1 MAGSSPRR
9 SPRLKGLSP
18 APEGPGPKPRPPRR
32 VNDPAEDSVRQAVH
46 AAALAAWE
54 EASKVHADLMKVRHR
69 AKTAAWK
76 AARKKSAADKD
87 APPPA
92 ALAPP
97 PLTTEEME
105 LASDYAA
112 AAVPQPVEQKQE
124 EVRFKHLRRDT
135 ARWLLDVEAIAS
147 RCGAGQA
154 QLLDVQGRWFDPAQH
169 GGVPGPI
176 PHPA

>member
-105 LASDYAA
+105 LASDCAA
-112 AAVPQPVEQKQE
+112 EAVPQ
-124 EVRFKHLRRDT
+124 R
-135 ARWLLDVEAIAS
+135 
-147 RCGAGQA
+147 
-154 QLLDVQGRWFDPAQH
+154 GRL
-169 GGVPGPI
+169 
-176 PHPA
+176 